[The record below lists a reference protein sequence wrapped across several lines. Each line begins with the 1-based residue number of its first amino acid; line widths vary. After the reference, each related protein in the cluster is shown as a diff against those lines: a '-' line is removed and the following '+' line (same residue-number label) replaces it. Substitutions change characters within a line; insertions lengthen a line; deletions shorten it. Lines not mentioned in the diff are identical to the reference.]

1 MKNISKEDYI
11 IWDSVSQSPLEDLEV
26 VYHYTTLIDIVND
39 GFKLREGHSWMCVA
53 SLPMSLQKQISEAIE
68 KTK

>member
-53 SLPMSLQKQISEAIE
+53 SLPIVWQKKISKAIE
-68 KTK
+68 SAK

>member
-53 SLPMSLQKQISEAIE
+53 FLPIVWQKKISKAIE
-68 KTK
+68 SAK